1 MRAAILGLAALGLA
15 ARPALAQQTIAAGS
29 KIRFVAPVFGNE
41 VIETRVVRMAGDSLV
56 LQSNPRLPELTIARS
71 DISRIEVPSG
81 RGNGRN
87 RLIGVWMGSGFAAG
101 ALLGLTVGG
110 YVVDANL
117 DKPNEIGRAAKGGLI
132 GAGLGILLGAAVG
145 TARKEPT
152 WETID
157 HRTVSVAV
165 QPLVGR
171 GVGALVRVG
180 F

>member
-1 MRAAILGLAALGLA
+1 VKSAALGLLA
-15 ARPALAQQTIAAGS
+15 LGVVALPASAQERIEAGSRVRLVAPALGPD
-29 KIRFVAPVFGNE
+29 VV
-41 VIETRVVRMAGDSLV
+41 ETRVIRMAGDSLV
-56 LQSNPRLPELTIARS
+56 LQSDPRLPELTIARS
-71 DISRIEVPSG
+71 DLTRIDVPSG

-110 YVVDANL
+110 YVSDPNL
-117 DKPNEIGRAAKGGLI
+117 QKSNEMGRAAKGGLL

-152 WETID
+152 WKTVD
-157 HRTVSVAV
+157 HRTVSLAVRPIVGPRLGAAV
-165 QPLVGR
+165 QL
-171 GVGALVRVG
+171 G